1 VTPES
6 AQFLGKAN
14 RLLLEAEAIL
24 KIGLDDAA
32 GRTAYLAGFHAT
44 QAFISEKSGRTVKTH

>member
-24 KIGLDDAA
+24 KIALDDAA
-32 GRTAYLAGFHAT
+32 GRTAYLAGFHA
-44 QAFISEKSGRTVKTH
+44 A